1 MNNFIKIYCGQ
12 FSSLDPKINVIVEC
26 WESVS
31 IFTRPCLR
39 RRSGIFTHYLE
50 WQLWT
55 LWTRRFAKHIFF
67 EQSLVCMTH
76 RETICSRVQ
85 NRPPCEWCEF
95 DWKFRIANL
104 ARHKCRIIPIEIRTR
119 ILLGLRLFLEVGS
132 YSDLPPHEWRRRRQ
146 TRARSTN
153 GASFAANMLGL
164 CASRQLTHKNAKL
177 PFLPRVEQC
186 ATREKWFSRLLWLFS
201 HPNELIFQLDY
212 PIVQAMFTF
221 WYAISLKDVFLL
233 IDFLMKRN
241 MFKAKTT
248 TKRLLW
254 SDMEFVTSCTSTFV

>member
-1 MNNFIKIYCGQ
+1 MVSNLASLNLQVSQSGL
-12 FSSLDPKINVIVEC
+12 FSIGSFLNLVFSQSGLFSIESFWGRHRQLDD
-26 WESVS
+26 
-31 IFTRPCLR
+31 
-39 RRSGIFTHYLE
+39 
-50 WQLWT
+50 
-55 LWTRRFAKHIFF
+55 
-67 EQSLVCMTH
+67 SLVGQLT
-76 RETICSRVQ
+76 
-85 NRPPCEWCEF
+85 
-95 DWKFRIANL
+95 
-104 ARHKCRIIPIEIRTR
+104 RIIPIEIRTR